1 MVVHYNALV
10 MINVENLSF
19 GYRKNQLLFENLDC
33 EIKSGNIYGL
43 LGKNGAGKSSLL
55 KIVTGSLFPDS
66 GKVNIEGFTPKDRYP
81 QFLREVYLVNEEF
94 YLPSL
99 KVNRFVELYSPFYP
113 RFNHE
118 AFRQYL
124 DEFHIPVNQKLSGMS
139 YGQKKIFLLSFGVA
153 TDCKLLLLDEPTNG
167 LDIPSK
173 SKFRKIVANAVHE
186 ERTIIISTHQVRDM
200 ENLIDPIV
208 ILDQG
213 RIVFFQ
219 GYEEIASRLSFIR
232 MPELPDERT
241 LVYAESSLG
250 GYTVV
255 KTNEGGEETNVNLEY
270 LFNAVMNNTGK
281 MDEIFNKV
289 RNKHEASF

>member
-1 MVVHYNALV
+1 
-10 MINVENLSF
+10 MINIENLSF
-19 GYRKNQLLFENLDC
+19 GYRKNPLLFKDLDL
-33 EIKSGNIYGL
+33 EMKAGNIYGL

-55 KIVTGSLFPDS
+55 KIVTGLLFPDS
-66 GKVNIEGFTPKDRYP
+66 GMVDVEGFTPEERYP
-81 QFLREVYLVNEEF
+81 QFLKEVYLVSEEF

-99 KVNRFVELYSPFYP
+99 KVRRFVEMYSPFYP

-118 AFRQYL
+118 VFNRFL
-124 DEFHIPVNQKLSGMS
+124 GEFNIPVNQKLSGMS

-173 SKFRKIVANAVHE
+173 SKFRKIVANAVHD

-213 RIVFFQ
+213 RVVFFQ
-219 GYEEIASRLSFIR
+219 DYQEISSRLSFMR
-232 MPELPDERT
+232 MAELPDESKR
-241 LVYAESSLG
+241 VYVESSLG

-255 KTNEGGEETNVNLEY
+255 KINEDREETNVNLEH
-270 LFNAVMNNTGK
+270 LFNAVISNTGK
-281 MDEIFNKV
+281 IKEIFNK
-289 RNKHEASF
+289 A

>member
-1 MVVHYNALV
+1 
-10 MINVENLSF
+10 MINLENLSF
-19 GYRKNQLLFENLDC
+19 GYRKNQLLFENLN
-33 EIKSGNIYGL
+33 IKMKSGYIYGL
-43 LGKNGAGKSSLL
+43 LGRNGAGKSSLL
-55 KIVTGSLFPDS
+55 KIVTGLLFPNS
-66 GKVNIEGFTPKDRYP
+66 GKIDVEGFKPKDRYP
-81 QFLREVYLVNEEF
+81 QFLREVYLVSEEF

-99 KVNRFVELYSPFYP
+99 KVRRYVEMYSPFYP

-118 AFRQYL
+118 TFNWFL
-124 DEFHIPVNQKLSGMS
+124 DEFNIPEDQKLSGMS
-139 YGQKKIFLLSFGVA
+139 YGQKKNFLLSFGVA

-213 RIVFFQ
+213 KVVFFQ
-219 GYEEIASRLSFIR
+219 GYEEITNRLSFIR
-232 MPELPDERT
+232 MAEMPDEKT

-250 GYTVV
+250 GYVVV
-255 KTNEGGEETNVNLEY
+255 KTNEDGEETNVNLEY
-270 LFNAVMNNTGK
+270 LFNAAINNVGK
-281 MDEIFNKV
+281 MEEIFNK
-289 RNKHEASF
+289 A